1 MTIRVTQ
8 SMLALLL
15 VLGCT
20 VAQTAAQN
28 PGAAQSRLSL
38 WSVLNL
44 PTLDGTSKPT
54 VRNPAS
60 RSMPPTERSMPP
72 AEQRFPTLAKAVQQ
86 ETPSAPIP
94 LPANEPKPAKRPLEP
109 EPETATASLFSPSN
123 SSRRSVF
130 QKRELADEK
139 SAPRAPDLNLPS
151 PTPVTPHWTPKF
163 AVQHAVFQLSD
174 EELVRPVAV
183 NMAGDLISD
192 RATAARAVKRLD
204 PTLRITPSMIKTKLQ
219 QPSPDDAA
227 DAEKSASAELD
238 PGVQLAT
245 ASPAAAR

>member
-72 AEQRFPTLAKAVQQ
+72 AERSMPPAEQRFPTLAKAVQQ

-94 LPANEPKPAKRPLEP
+94 LPANEPKPAKRPPEP

-151 PTPVTPHWTPKF
+151 PKPVTPHWTPKF

-204 PTLRITPSMIKTKLQ
+204 PTLRITPSMIKAKQQ
-219 QPSPDDAA
+219 QPNHEDAA
-227 DAEKSASAELD
+227 DANK
-238 PGVQLAT
+238 
-245 ASPAAAR
+245 